1 MSFRKFLPL
10 LFLPL
15 AAMSAADELTDRLK
29 ESASEEIAKSET
41 DALFKHAELSK
52 RYVAALKVLEGRL
65 TAEGNLDAIIR
76 VREEIQSVTDSG
88 EPAANDEKSV
98 VELRGKYVAARELI
112 TKEADVARKAVVDT
126 LAKLLR
132 EREAGLTKQGQVEE
146 ALELRKEGERMLLE
160 LSSGLSGDGV
170 EFSED
175 PRVDSGTE
183 MKELVPIEIPKDTP
197 TVVANPFLIKG
208 RWLESMSVPPM
219 KQRISGK
226 VEIGDSG
233 EGKRPVIVIQK
244 GSVWSGKETEISLSV
259 GKVVATKST
268 FESLDFRGDL
278 GGMFY
283 FVNCHLHD
291 CAFSKGGRRIGGE
304 QATKFYFENCV
315 VDGSFKKF
323 WNIRHAGYRG
333 QSSVFEKVDLPAI
346 AFEGREPARYV
357 NHPWVKFSDCRF
369 VDCKVP
375 SSFLA
380 ITRDCLFEN
389 CEFIDDPGF
398 KAVKQPFE
406 VVVHA
411 NKSCRW
417 NISGAPEGVT
427 FTRKP
432 DTDWK
437 GKQPPTAKLLKEMM
451 GF

>member
-1 MSFRKFLPL
+1 MSLLKVFPL
-10 LFLPL
+10 LFLSVVT
-15 AAMSAADELTDRLK
+15 MSSADGVADRLK
-29 ESASEEIAKSET
+29 ESALEEIAKSET
-41 DALFKHAELSK
+41 DALFRHAELSK
-52 RYVAALKVLEGRL
+52 RYVAALKSLEGRL
-65 TAEGNLDAIIR
+65 TSEGNLDAIIR
-76 VREEIQSVTDSG
+76 VREEIESVTDSG

-98 VELRGKYVAARELI
+98 VELRGKYVAARETI
-112 TKEADVARKAVVDT
+112 TKEADTARKGIVDAM
-126 LAKLLR
+126 AKSLK
-132 EREAGLTKQGQVEE
+132 EREADLTKGGKVEE
-146 ALELRKEGERMLLE
+146 ALALRKEGERLLLE
-160 LSSGLSGDGV
+160 LSSGFSGEAV

-175 PRVDSGTE
+175 PRGGDGVE
-183 MKELVPIEIPKDTP
+183 MKDLPPIEIPKDAP
-197 TVVANPFLIKG
+197 PVVANPFLIKG
-208 RWLESMSVPPM
+208 RWLDSMTLPAM
-219 KQRISGK
+219 KQKISGS
-226 VEIGDSG
+226 VEIGSTG
-233 EGKRPVIVIQK
+233 EGKRPVIVVRK
-244 GSVWSGKETEISLSV
+244 GSVWSGKQTEVFLAG
-259 GKVVATKST
+259 GKVIATKST
-268 FESLDFRGDL
+268 FESLDFRSDL
-278 GGMFY
+278 GGIFY

-304 QATKFYFENCV
+304 QAAKFYFENCV

-380 ITRDCLFEN
+380 VTRDCLFEN

-406 VVVHA
+406 VTFHA
-411 NKSCRW
+411 NKGCRW
-417 NISGAPEGVT
+417 NISEAPGDVT

-437 GKQPPTAKLLKEMM
+437 GKQPPTAKALKEMM